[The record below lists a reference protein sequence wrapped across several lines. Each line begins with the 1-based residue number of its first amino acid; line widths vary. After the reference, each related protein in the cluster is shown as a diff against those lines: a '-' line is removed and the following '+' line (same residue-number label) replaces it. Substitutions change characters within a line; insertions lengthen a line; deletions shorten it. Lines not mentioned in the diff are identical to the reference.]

1 MANTAP
7 TLPTRFPCW
16 CRATYSWGG
25 ETKRDLGFV
34 EGDLIECLNAGD
46 GSWWMGRLRRDKRA
60 MGLFPSNFVQVL
72 DDSFRPMN
80 RVSSP
85 MAFANAG
92 SMPKTPTPQKT
103 KTFRKPYQAYAKA
116 TSPNPVVESAVEA
129 RSRGP
134 SPSPNRQQFFPHQNS
149 SIAPRSRAPSP
160 APQTQYSHRSQVSQP
175 VYNSSYSLGAS
186 SPIPTPR
193 YPHIPPL
200 EHYPAIPISRI
211 PSPAP
216 PASSARYSQIPTHD
230 YSTNHF
236 SQAPSPDLSIQQHH
250 IPNYKSSDLQ
260 QENDSSPPPPAPPP
274 HRVMYNP
281 KEARRTPSPAP
292 PMSDHYAHISRVHS
306 PAPPSPMAPGF
317 TPSPLRDAM
326 EDVMSSL
333 QDMALRR
340 DAPSPCLDQDQDHQ
354 ATDPWSPDS
363 FSELQRR
370 SYNLEHHRPLS
381 SLGIASSQM
390 TDGYQIDD
398 TQRNFNKHEHSGIYQ
413 NTSKYHQIK
422 EDDCFQ
428 DVEDDKSHVTDEL
441 FLPTSNM
448 GPPPAPPMKDLSY
461 QPRASSSLGMTSVRT
476 GSTDSSLRKLRNR
489 KSAYE
494 LGREILGRTLTA
506 KSNTTN
512 SSSGVQSITSTS
524 TSSTQR
530 TSQSVMSGFSAG
542 GFSATSAGSL
552 ARRKGLGSISRV
564 RPMSVIDNQQD
575 LFLSLGDSGTLR
587 EPQALL
593 ESSSNSLNIDSKPGP
608 TVPVE
613 VFGGLTAPKA
623 KKSGFLKK
631 LVETAKTGAA
641 SARSSIASGQI
652 ETPRSPIKNLLPN
665 GATVMKNSN
674 ISKDMGLGGVN
685 GGVDWV
691 QVRRDINRSNSLSR
705 NERIE
710 RIERCQ
716 MMNRRVIAP
725 IDALFES
732 AEGDEGV
739 DGLPIE
745 QPTDFQSVNF
755 QLVDKSARFVNSLP
769 PMTNAAGLAQG
780 YVCRPYR
787 SDVQRLRAIFTW
799 VSEKIAWEEDFE
811 GQVDSRR
818 VIQMKRGCA
827 EEVAILVMEMCMAM
841 GIHAEI
847 VRGFLKIP
855 GDIMDKDC
863 NPQPNHWW
871 NAVIV
876 DNGWRI
882 IDCSLASHTNPKR
895 AEFSSIGSQ
904 VAETG
909 WFLARPMEICYT
921 HISVTLEQQHICPP
935 VAPEILL
942 ALPSTSPSYF
952 RNGIQLIDYDTSLVQ
967 LENLELMHIKV
978 AVPPDIECFAEVETK
993 AYARDADGDCFESGD
1008 STTTRALAQ
1017 AEWIGGQKC
1026 YSIKAFLPGDD
1037 GQGLLKVYC
1046 GKRGLMHSIKDNPH
1060 PLTFSLPIFHTGS
1073 NPPYSFFVRHPTPH
1087 AQRHDLYVSQP
1098 QCVRLA
1104 VNNTFVFAV
1113 RQHPSSLACAS
1124 PTPDTPFTRPTSA
1137 MSMASGITSATDNLS
1152 QTGSSSTGSSLQQQ
1166 QHHFKPAKLA
1176 IQSPSGKILRL
1187 MRKSDNSISSVEAG
1201 DGGVWETIIKVG
1213 ERGTWRGLVLA
1224 DRSARWCVFG
1234 EWECT

>member
-7 TLPTRFPCW
+7 ALPTRFPCW

-80 RVSSP
+80 RVTSP
-85 MAFANAG
+85 MVFTNAG
-92 SMPKTPTPQKT
+92 GMPKTTTPQKA

-116 TSPNPVVESAVEA
+116 ASPSPVVESAVEA
-129 RSRGP
+129 RTRGP
-134 SPSPNRQQFFPHQNS
+134 SPSPNRQQSFPLQKS

-160 APQTQYSHRSQVSQP
+160 APQTHYSHRSQVSQP
-175 VYNSSYSLGAS
+175 GYHPSYSLRAS
-186 SPIPTPR
+186 SPVPTPR
-193 YPHIPPL
+193 YPHV
-200 EHYPAIPISRI
+200 PAHEYYSGVPISRI

-216 PASSARYSQIPTHD
+216 SARYSPNPTYG
-230 YSTNHF
+230 YSTSHC
-236 SQAPSPDLSIQQHH
+236 SRAPSPALSIQYHR
-250 IPNYKSSDLQ
+250 ISTYNPSECQ

-274 HRVMYNP
+274 HRVVYNSMA
-281 KEARRTPSPAP
+281 ARRTPSPAP
-292 PMSDHYAHISRVHS
+292 PMTDRYAPISRVQS

-340 DAPSPCLDQDQDHQ
+340 DAPSPCLEQDHQ
-354 ATDPWSPDS
+354 ATDPWSPDA

-370 SYNLEHHRPLS
+370 SYTLEHHRPLS

-390 TDGYQIDD
+390 TDDYQIDD
-398 TQRNFNKHEHSGIYQ
+398 KHDTQRTVNTHEHSGIYQ
-413 NTSKYHQIK
+413 GISNYPNIT
-422 EDDCFQ
+422 ENGCFQ
-428 DVEDDKSHVTDEL
+428 DVEDDKQHVTDEL

-448 GPPPAPPMKDLSY
+448 GPPPAPPKKNLSY
-461 QPRASSSLGMTSVRT
+461 QPRPSSSLGMTSVRT

-530 TSQSVMSGFSAG
+530 TSQSIMSGFSAG

-575 LFLSLGDSGTLR
+575 VTLSLGDSGTER

-593 ESSSNSLNIDSKPGP
+593 ECSSDSLNNDSKLGP

-652 ETPRSPIKNLLPN
+652 ETPRSPIKNLLPT
-665 GATVMKNSN
+665 GATAMKNGN
-674 ISKDMGLGGVN
+674 PSKDMGLGSGKS
-685 GGVDWV
+685 GVDWV

-705 NERIE
+705 NERVE

-716 MMNRRVIAP
+716 MMNYRVIAP
-725 IDALFES
+725 ISALFEF

-745 QPTDFQSVNF
+745 KPTDFQSVNF

-769 PMTNAAGLAQG
+769 PMTNAAGLAQS

-799 VSEKIAWEEDFE
+799 VSEKVAWEEDFE

-827 EEVAILVMEMCMAM
+827 EEVAVLVMEMCMAM

-847 VRGFLKIP
+847 VRGFLKTP
-855 GDIMDKDC
+855 GEVMDKDC

-882 IDCSLASHTNPKR
+882 IDCSLANHTNPKR
-895 AEFSSIGSQ
+895 AKLSSAGSQ

-921 HISVTLEQQHICPP
+921 HIPMILEQQHICPP
-935 VAPEILL
+935 IAPEILL
-942 ALPSTSPSYF
+942 ALPPTSPTYF
-952 RNGIQLIDYDTSLVQ
+952 RNGVQLIDYDTSLIQ

-978 AVPPDIECFAEVETK
+978 AVPHDIECFAEVETK
-993 AYARDADGDCFESGD
+993 AYARDSDGDCFESGD
-1008 STTTRALAQ
+1008 TTTTRALAQ
-1017 AEWIGGQKC
+1017 AEWIGGQKR
-1026 YSIKAFLPGDD
+1026 YSVKAFLPGDE

-1060 PLTFSLPIFHTGS
+1060 PLAFALPIFHTGS

-1113 RQHPSSLACAS
+1113 RQHPSSLTCAS

-1137 MSMASGITSATDNLS
+1137 MSMASATTSATDSLS
-1152 QTGSSSTGSSLQQQ
+1152 QAGSSSTGSALQQQ
-1166 QHHFKPAKLA
+1166 QHQFKPAKLA

-1187 MRKSDNSISSVEAG
+1187 MRKSDNSISSIEAA

-1234 EWECT
+1234 EWECI